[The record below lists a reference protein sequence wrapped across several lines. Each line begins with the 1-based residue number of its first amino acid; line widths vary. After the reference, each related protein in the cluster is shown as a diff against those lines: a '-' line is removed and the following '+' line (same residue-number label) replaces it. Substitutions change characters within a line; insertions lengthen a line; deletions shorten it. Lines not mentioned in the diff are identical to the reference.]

1 MHHFPDG
8 RAFREFDL
16 LFTFEAT
23 TMASILAVDDSPSVR
38 LMLERTL
45 TDAGYEVTTAVD
57 GEDALGKAKGTQ
69 YQAVLTDINM
79 PRMDGF
85 DLIMELRKLKG
96 YRFTPILT
104 VTTES
109 DREQKL
115 RGKAAGA
122 TGWIVKPFEPHQLLA
137 VLNKVLS

>member
-1 MHHFPDG
+1 
-8 RAFREFDL
+8 
-16 LFTFEAT
+16 
-23 TMASILAVDDSPSVR
+23 MASILAVDDSPSVR

-85 DLIMELRKLKG
+85 DLIAALRKLKG

-137 VLNKVLS
+137 VLNKVLG

>member
-1 MHHFPDG
+1 
-8 RAFREFDL
+8 
-16 LFTFEAT
+16 
-23 TMASILAVDDSPSVR
+23 MASILAVDDSPSVR

-57 GEDALGKAKGTQ
+57 GEDALGKARSAQ
-69 YQAVLTDINM
+69 FNAVLTDINM

-85 DLIMELRKLKG
+85 GLIVELRKLKG

-109 DREQKL
+109 SREQKI
-115 RGKAAGA
+115 RGKEAGA

-137 VLNKVLS
+137 VLTKVLG